1 MVLHAAFR
9 LISDALMKGINIP
22 GIFFRY
28 NRKFVHQFS
37 KEAFIL
43 FPFKFLPFSAFS
55 PFPFLGKIRFFLPL
69 KFGKKRP
76 KMALFKFFFL
86 MGIDY
91 QCLENVLFK
100 FFFGQVLDFSKF
112 ML

>member
-1 MVLHAAFR
+1 MALHAAFR

-76 KMALFKFFFL
+76 KMALFKFFF
-86 MGIDY
+86 
-91 QCLENVLFK
+91 
-100 FFFGQVLDFSKF
+100 GQVLDFSKF